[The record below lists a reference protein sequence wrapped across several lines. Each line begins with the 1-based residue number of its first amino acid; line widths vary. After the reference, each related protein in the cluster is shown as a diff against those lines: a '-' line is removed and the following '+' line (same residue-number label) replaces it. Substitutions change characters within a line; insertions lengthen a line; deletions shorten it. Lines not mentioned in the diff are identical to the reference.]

1 MHRSIIWKKA
11 TLGVLQLDIL
21 SQSSVNYWSGVFHWL
36 LRLVNTMNHQSI
48 SYAYCC
54 LISFYH
60 FIVLTRTLWASY
72 MSCIWTFCQLIFGWR
87 RIINQFLL
95 SRRATAVFHISSCLH
110 SPDPVDKVIHLR
122 PSKAWPLVFRNWRRG
137 CVWSLGRLTH
147 MYVLSAHP
155 GDRCERPSN

>member
-1 MHRSIIWKKA
+1 MHQSIIWKRPLWPSYSWTFCRSPVSIIEA
-11 TLGVLQLDIL
+11 L
-21 SQSSVNYWSGVFHWL
+21 FHRL
-36 LRLVNTMNHQSI
+36 LWLVNTMNHQSI

-87 RIINQFLL
+87 RIINQFLS